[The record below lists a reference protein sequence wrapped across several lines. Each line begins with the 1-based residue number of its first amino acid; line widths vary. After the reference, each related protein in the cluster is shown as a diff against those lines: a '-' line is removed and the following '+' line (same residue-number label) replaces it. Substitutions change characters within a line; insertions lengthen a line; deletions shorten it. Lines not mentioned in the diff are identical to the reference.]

1 MMKYLTFFLL
11 CILGLT
17 TTKTQSASSTSTPIS
32 IPKAIVYASDS
43 LVVKDPKKQKRARVI
58 SVLSAGAGA
67 VLTIGGLVSG
77 SIPIVI
83 IGGVLVILAILT
95 AQKKSPK
102 IPQKTPES
110 KSSDS
115 STKGVASPGC
125 AVTAV
130 VGGVAVAG
138 ILLYLLLN
146 YGQS

>member
-1 MMKYLTFFLL
+1 MKYLTFFLL

-58 SVLSAGAGA
+58 SVLSAGA
-67 VLTIGGLVSG
+67 VLTIGGVVLG
-77 SIPIVI
+77 IPQMII
-83 IGGVLVILAILT
+83 IGGIFIIIALLSAK
-95 AQKKSPK
+95 KKSK
-102 IPQKTPES
+102 KKPQKTPQS
-110 KSSDS
+110 KPSDS

-125 AVTAV
+125 AVAAV

-146 YGQS
+146 YGYGQS

>member
-1 MMKYLTFFLL
+1 MW
-11 CILGLT
+11 LT
-17 TTKTQSASSTSTPIS
+17 TTKTQSASSTSTPIP
-32 IPKAIVYASDS
+32 IPKAVVYAADS
-43 LVVKDPKKQKRARVI
+43 LVVKDSKKQKRARVI
-58 SVLSAGAGA
+58 SVLSAFAGT

-95 AQKKSPK
+95 AQKKPK
-102 IPQKTPES
+102 KMPQS
-110 KSSDS
+110 KPSNS
-115 STKGVASPGC
+115 STEGVASPGC
-125 AVTAV
+125 AVAAV